1 MERNGRSTAETR
13 SQKKYDV
20 ATPINHGRKNGFT
33 YYAARL
39 WNALPSDFKDM
50 SVGQNHIIAVEAEKL
65 RKHPNYADAIRSD
78 VEAYRERIQEKSLNW
93 SAKRFKASVKE
104 WIKTNIPEE

>member
-1 MERNGRSTAETR
+1 MAI
-13 SQKKYDV
+13 
-20 ATPINHGRKNGFT
+20 PINHGRKNGFT

-65 RKHPNYADAIRSD
+65 RKHPNYAEAIRSD
-78 VEAYRERIQEKSLNW
+78 VEAYRERIQEKSLIW

-104 WIKTNIPEE
+104 WIKTHIPED